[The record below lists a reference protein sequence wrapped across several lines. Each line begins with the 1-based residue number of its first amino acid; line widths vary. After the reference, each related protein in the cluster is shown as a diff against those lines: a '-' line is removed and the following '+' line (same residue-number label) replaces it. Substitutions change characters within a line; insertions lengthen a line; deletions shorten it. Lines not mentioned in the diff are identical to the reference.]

1 MTNKPTTQQLRQI
14 SVVFRRGELFKI
26 KGLLFEVESADF
38 KRGRLHLRTVDD
50 YKVTPPTAVTTGKI
64 AADPTMEPVPA
75 SLSTLTQTA
84 TNLDPAAKAPDK
96 SEQMLEMLRS
106 KVKVK
111 GGTSA

>member
-50 YKVTPPTAVTTGKI
+50 YKVTPAPA
-64 AADPTMEPVPA
+64 PEPMGA
-75 SLSTLTQTA
+75 SGSGNHDDALI
-84 TNLDPAAKAPDK
+84 
-96 SEQMLEMLRS
+96 EMLEG
-106 KVKVK
+106 KVKA
-111 GGTSA
+111 GTNG